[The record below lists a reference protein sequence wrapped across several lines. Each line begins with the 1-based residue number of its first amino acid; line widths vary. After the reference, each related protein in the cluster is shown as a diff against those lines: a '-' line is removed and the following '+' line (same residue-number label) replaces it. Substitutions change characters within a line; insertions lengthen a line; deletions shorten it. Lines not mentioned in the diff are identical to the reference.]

1 MYCAEQGLSVNL
13 SVSTTKQFESE
24 SVSVAATTGCAS
36 GFLKKLVPSSHS
48 RASLQL
54 ETSRRV
60 YRVVQEDFTQEIE
73 VFCMLFDRAFS
84 IFTMTSVKKHIEY
97 FYCRCKIQL
106 HPPVYEYTGKGMK
119 KSKRSVVASVFGL
132 VVLRLLT
139 DPP

>member
-1 MYCAEQGLSVNL
+1 MKLILPVHVNWQRKGLYCAEQGLSVNL

-60 YRVVQEDFTQEIE
+60 YRVVQEDFT
-73 VFCMLFDRAFS
+73 
-84 IFTMTSVKKHIEY
+84 
-97 FYCRCKIQL
+97 
-106 HPPVYEYTGKGMK
+106 
-119 KSKRSVVASVFGL
+119 
-132 VVLRLLT
+132 LRTLLY
-139 DPP
+139 DV